1 MATDDVPSVA
11 GPSLGNNHMMPMTSQ
26 LHLSSS
32 PQQLQPAVT
41 AVCLPVSVQQLT
53 YDDGDFYDYSDDDGN
68 NAVDTKTTEG
78 DLSLKVSSS
87 TLYSERLAEFQIH
100 TRSVSH
106 RYLDRSSHVTHFQ
119 IY

>member
-53 YDDGDFYDYSDDDGN
+53 YDDGDFYDGSDGDGN
-68 NAVDTKTTEG
+68 DAVDNKTTEG